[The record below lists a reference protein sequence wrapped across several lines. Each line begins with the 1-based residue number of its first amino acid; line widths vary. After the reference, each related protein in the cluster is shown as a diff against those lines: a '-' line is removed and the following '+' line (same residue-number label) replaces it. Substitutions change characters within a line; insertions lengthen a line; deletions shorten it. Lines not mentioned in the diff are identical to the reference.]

1 MLFLARDKTK
11 WLFNERANHGKM
23 KKKNGRFHFLNVFDN
38 INFIALVT
46 KFLSKT

>member
-23 KKKNGRFHFLNVFDN
+23 KKKMAGFTF
-38 INFIALVT
+38 
-46 KFLSKT
+46 